1 MTMEKWEEMESI
13 MKENNLQLL
22 YENIQEK
29 NDWKRNI
36 REVIDEELRKWMEN
50 GWEQNELINTL

>member
-1 MTMEKWEEMESI
+1 

-36 REVIDEELRKWMEN
+36 REVIDEELRK
-50 GWEQNELINTL
+50 